1 MGINLR
7 GSLVDLTVY
16 GVKNLGVVL
25 TQGLFR
31 NFFQIMTIGK
41 RLLPTITSLPVGTTH
56 RLTLPTN

>member
-41 RLLPTITSLPVGTTH
+41 RLLPTITSLPVGT
-56 RLTLPTN
+56 NS